1 MTDPRKDGLVAD
13 TARKDTTGAG
23 PTSKGPPMTAATW
36 APEPP
41 ALDLD
46 PVPDSGRNP
55 ETEADD
61 PGAPPARS
69 GQSQRMEN
77 PAKADAETERVDP
90 SSRVPP
96 QVVGD
101 RSA

>member
-1 MTDPRKDGLVAD
+1 MTDPRKDGLDAG
-13 TARKDTTGAG
+13 TAPRDKASAGTTSNG
-23 PTSKGPPMTAATW
+23 PMTAATW

-77 PAKADAETERVDP
+77 PAKADAGTERVDP

>member
-1 MTDPRKDGLVAD
+1 MTDPKNDGLDAETIRGRPGKGMPD
-13 TARKDTTGAG
+13 KDA
-23 PTSKGPPMTAATW
+23 PMTAATW

-41 ALDLD
+41 ALDLG
-46 PVPDSGRNP
+46 PVPDSGRNL

-69 GQSQRMEN
+69 GRSQRTED
-77 PAKADAETERVDP
+77 PAKANSETGRVEP

-96 QVVGD
+96 EVVGN

>member
-1 MTDPRKDGLVAD
+1 MTDPRKDGLDAGTAPRD
-13 TARKDTTGAG
+13 TASAG
-23 PTSKGPPMTAATW
+23 TTSKGPMTAATW
-36 APEPP
+36 APVPP

-77 PAKADAETERVDP
+77 PAKADAGTERVDP